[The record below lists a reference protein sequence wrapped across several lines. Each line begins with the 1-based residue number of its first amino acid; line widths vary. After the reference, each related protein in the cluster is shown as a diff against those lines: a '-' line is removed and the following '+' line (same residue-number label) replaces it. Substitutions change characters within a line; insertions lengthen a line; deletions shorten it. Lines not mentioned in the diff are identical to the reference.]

1 MAEWINNDGLRV
13 RFDVDKIK
21 QTAPRGEAPG
31 AGEDRVIDFIVD
43 VKTLKAGQNRIE
55 GVVITRNSTLA
66 EIQWTP
72 VEDVTGMSAFDVGL
86 KKYDGSELDYDGIAS
101 GAVPGTVGVRTKVVK
116 GGTGAG
122 ALLGTTLTLPGDLVI
137 TPTGT
142 PSAGKLAFRVKLF
155 VAGKDANPGK
165 FA

>member
-43 VKTLKAGQNRIE
+43 VKTLKDGQNRIE
-55 GVVITRNSTLA
+55 GVVIPRNSTLA

-72 VEDVTGMSAFDVGL
+72 VVAVTGMSAFDVGL
-86 KKYDGSELDYDGIAS
+86 KKYDGSELDYDGIAID
-101 GAVPGTVGVRTKVVK
+101 AVPGTVGVRTKVAK
-116 GGTGAG
+116 GEASAG
-122 ALLGTTLTLPGDLVI
+122 ALLGTTLSLPGDLVI

-142 PSAGKLAFRVKLF
+142 PTAGKLAFRVKLF